1 MQQHQP
7 LHARTLSLLK
17 GVVFLLKETF
27 KEWSRD
33 NASQLGAALAYYTA
47 LSLAPLLVLVVVV
60 LSLVFGNT
68 SAQGEIAERAQSV
81 AGQDAARVI
90 RTILRNTNTS
100 GSGVLA
106 TIISIG
112 MLMFGASGVFGQLKQ
127 ALNTVW
133 ELKQRPGRGA
143 TGMLKERLVSF
154 GMVLVAGSLLVV
166 SLTLDT
172 VLAGLSG
179 ALGSRLSAL
188 PDLIQ
193 LVELLRT
200 LRFVKFLFSFGVF
213 TLLFAFIYKA
223 VPDAEVAWKDVWIG
237 GAATSLLFTGGNLLI
252 GIYLGRSS
260 VGSAYGA
267 AGSLVA
273 LLVWVYYSA
282 QVFFFGAEF
291 TQVYAEIHGSRIL
304 PDEDAVALV
313 REERTRQEVFGMMRP
328 RLMGLGRKKAKE
340 EEAVETEE
348 ADMPTEVEVSAIA
361 EDARSNRDH
370 LLKYGGAAA
379 GVLGLLAGAIAVI
392 SRIKD
397 ER

>member
-1 MQQHQP
+1 
-7 LHARTLSLLK
+7 
-17 GVVFLLKETF
+17 
-27 KEWSRD
+27 
-33 NASQLGAALAYYTA
+33 
-47 LSLAPLLVLVVVV
+47 
-60 LSLVFGNT
+60 
-68 SAQGEIAERAQSV
+68 
-81 AGQDAARVI
+81 
-90 RTILRNTNTS
+90 
-100 GSGVLA
+100 
-106 TIISIG
+106 
-112 MLMFGASGVFGQLKQ
+112 
-127 ALNTVW
+127 
-133 ELKQRPGRGA
+133 
-143 TGMLKERLVSF
+143 MLKERLVSF

-172 VLAGLSG
+172 VLAGFSG

-328 RLMGLGRKKAKE
+328 RLMRLGRKKAKE